1 VYAIKKTV
9 LKVLASCPR
18 TVKDE
23 MERMLHEVRLF
34 ASISNPHIVRYNHS
48 WIEVADTPTDLSYE
62 SGVEQSEEQ
71 IVALESPFI
80 EFVENIESEV
90 ENATEYYKD
99 EINNPTTTIS
109 IFIQMELCEET
120 LEDYL
125 NRRGDRFSDEDFN
138 EALRIARQII
148 DGIYAIHQEYKIIH
162 RDLSLRNIFIG
173 RDNVIRIGD
182 FGLAIK
188 TRHLIP
194 ILSCPLTLKP
204 SDTSSDN
211 SLDLFSLDEDLLTT
225 GIGTTTFAVPE
236 QRSKL
241 LYDQK
246 ADIYSLGLILLA
258 LFSPT
263 QTIRSCRLQGPSK
276 EFIESYPEIGEL
288 IKRMTNENPECRPAA
303 AELKD
308 LNLFGEGALRS
319 AWEIL
324 GFDRKKCLLK
334 IGKAGKLKTRYV
346 KITKRNILLYSKK
359 ADKKARLCYPL
370 KDCKVI
376 PIQMHKGRKRK
387 MKRNWSFNNL
397 TDEIVSGPFNVII
410 EHPQLETL
418 HLLMENMLMA

>member
-1 VYAIKKTV
+1 M
-9 LKVLASCPR
+9 LKVPASCPR

-34 ASISNPHIVRYNHS
+34 ASISNSHIVRYNHS
-48 WIEVADTPTDLSYE
+48 WIEVADTPTDLSCE

-71 IVALESPFI
+71 VVALESPFI

-125 NRRGDRFSDEDFN
+125 NRRADRFSDEDFN

-148 DGIYAIHQEYKIIH
+148 NGIYAIHQEYKIIH

-173 RDNVIRIGD
+173 RDNIIRIGD

-194 ILSCPLTLKP
+194 ILSYPLTLKP
-204 SDTSSDN
+204 LDTSSDN
-211 SLDLFSLDEDLLTT
+211 FLDILSLDEDSLTT
-225 GIGTTTFAVPE
+225 GIGTTTFAAPE
-236 QRSKL
+236 QMSKL

-263 QTIRSCRLQGPSK
+263 QTTSERYEIIRSCRLQGPSK

-288 IKRMTNENPECRPAA
+288 IKTMSNENPECRPTA

-319 AWEIL
+319 TWEIL

-334 IGKAGKLKTRYV
+334 IGKTGKLKIRYV

-359 ADKKARLCYPL
+359 ADKKAKLCYPL